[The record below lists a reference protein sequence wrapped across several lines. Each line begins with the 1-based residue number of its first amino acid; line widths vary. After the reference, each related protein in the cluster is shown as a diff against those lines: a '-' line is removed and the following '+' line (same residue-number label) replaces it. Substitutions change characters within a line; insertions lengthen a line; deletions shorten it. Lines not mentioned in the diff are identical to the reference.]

1 MKHIKSLSAII
12 ISACL
17 FFSCNGNNTST
28 KNDSNSS
35 DAPTGSVGKSSFSAN
50 IDGVNV
56 SGGETGELQIQNTA
70 FIIPG
75 HEENS
80 RELNFMLCS
89 DEKSNES
96 YDFTF
101 FTPYKTG
108 TLVKNSQDNQL
119 FEISLC
125 LMSNGKPKLCYEA
138 AGVTINITSIT
149 ATRVAG
155 TFSGKYSL
163 DPDIYKGA
171 KTEVT
176 VTDGQFDIPLSH
188 RKP

>member
-35 DAPTGSVGKSSFSAN
+35 DASTGSVGKSSFSAN

-56 SGGETGELQIQNTA
+56 SGGEIDELEAQNIA
-70 FIIPG
+70 HIIPG

-80 RELNFMLCS
+80 TALEFILCS

-96 YDFTF
+96 YNFTF
-101 FTPYKTG
+101 SIPNRTG
-108 TLVKNSQDNQL
+108 ALVKKLQDDQS
-119 FEISLC
+119 EISLC
-125 LMSNGKPKLCYEA
+125 LKSNDKADLCYVAEA
-138 AGVTINITSIT
+138 VTINITSIT

-155 TFSGKYSL
+155 TFSGKFSL
-163 DPDIYKGA
+163 DPKIYKGV
-171 KTEVT
+171 KTEVM
-176 VTDGQFDIPLSH
+176 VTDGQFDIPLSN

>member
-1 MKHIKSLSAII
+1 MKQLKSLSAII

-35 DAPTGSVGKSSFSAN
+35 DASTGSVGKSSFSAS

-56 SGGETGELQIQNTA
+56 SGGETGELQTQNTA

-80 RELNFMLCS
+80 TELNFLLCS

-96 YDFTF
+96 YIFTF
-101 FTPYKTG
+101 FIPNRTG
-108 TLVKNSQDNQL
+108 ALVKKLQDGQS
-119 FEISLC
+119 EISLC
-125 LMSNGKPKLCYEA
+125 LMSNGQPKLCYEA

-163 DPDIYKGA
+163 DRDIYKGA

-176 VTDGQFDIPLSH
+176 VTDGQFDIPLSD